1 MAITMVGTM
10 VEAIIMV
17 GTMVEA
23 IIMVGTIFEAIT
35 MAGGG
40 ADITD
45 GVERG
50 CIPDERETSR

>member
-1 MAITMVGTM
+1 MAIIMAGTM

-23 IIMVGTIFEAIT
+23 IIM
-35 MAGGG
+35 AGGG

-50 CIPDERETSR
+50 CIHDENETSK

>member
-17 GTMVEA
+17 GTIV
-23 IIMVGTIFEAIT
+23 EAIT

-45 GVERG
+45 GVERE
-50 CIPDERETSR
+50 CIPDECETSVRLAK

>member
-1 MAITMVGTM
+1 MAITMLGTM

-23 IIMVGTIFEAIT
+23 ITMDGT
-35 MAGGG
+35 G

-45 GVERG
+45 GGVSA
-50 CIPDERETSR
+50 PAHSR

>member
-1 MAITMVGTM
+1 M
-10 VEAIIMV
+10 AIIMA

-23 IIMVGTIFEAIT
+23 IIMVGTIVEAIT
-35 MAGGG
+35 MDGTG

-50 CIPDERETSR
+50 CIPDEREKSR